1 MSVKKR
7 SIGKFEKN
15 KKNIFFFCLVY
26 RENVIILIYGC
37 FLKIP
42 VEFLRFSGLKYLFSF
57 RGCYAVGQQKIRVQI

>member
-7 SIGKFEKN
+7 SIGKFEKI
-15 KKNIFFFCLVY
+15 KKIYFFCLVY

-42 VEFLRFSGLKYLFSF
+42 VEFLGFSGLKYFFSF